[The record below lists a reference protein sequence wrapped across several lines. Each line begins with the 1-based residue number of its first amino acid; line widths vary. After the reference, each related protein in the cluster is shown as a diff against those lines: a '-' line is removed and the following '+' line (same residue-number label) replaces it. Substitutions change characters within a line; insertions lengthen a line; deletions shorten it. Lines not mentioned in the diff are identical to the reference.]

1 VTGMAAIGLAI
12 ALAAVAAVG
21 VAATI
26 SLPDA
31 ACNAGTEMAHS
42 SIPAETGS
50 GIAVPGHDHVPFAG
64 DSGCATG
71 TSG

>member
-12 ALAAVAAVG
+12 ALAAAAAVG

-31 ACNAGTEMAHS
+31 ACNAGTDTAHS

-50 GIAVPGHDHVPFAG
+50 GTAVPGHDHVPSVG

-71 TSG
+71 ASG